1 MAVQFHRPDL
11 GEGMI
16 LLFRH
21 AQSPYRTVE
30 VALRGLKAERN
41 YALTFDNSGETQR
54 VRGADL
60 MNHLLLSL
68 DTRPGSELIIYREI
82 AESSSGVGRR
92 GKRQPTDWFVEWT
105 TPTPNGIAAKRH
117 KRRRKSGFLRLLCL
131 FAAIR
136 IVSYPANPC
145 VILRRLAGDN
155 GHIPRLPSPAAG

>member
-21 AQSPYRTVE
+21 AESPYRTVE

-41 YALTFDNSGETQR
+41 YALAFDNSGETQR

-68 DTRPGSELIIYREI
+68 DTRPGSELITYREI
-82 AESSSGVGRR
+82 AE
-92 GKRQPTDWFVEWT
+92 
-105 TPTPNGIAAKRH
+105 
-117 KRRRKSGFLRLLCL
+117 
-131 FAAIR
+131 
-136 IVSYPANPC
+136 
-145 VILRRLAGDN
+145 
-155 GHIPRLPSPAAG
+155 